1 MRIAASLVLSA
12 TIAGWGTA
20 SVAQEATPPSISVYS
35 FPAPPAG
42 FNAVLATDQERA
54 RYGLPRRPNP
64 LARNPVAYQT
74 WLRAMSA
81 AQSYVAPEILATHRR
96 HARALGVRKSTSAGS
111 YTSQNWAGQ
120 TILSNAVSYGP
131 SSYAEVLAQWVV
143 STVQQPPGSCGGS
156 DLSAIWVGIDGI
168 GGSNDVLQGGTEA
181 DANCANGN
189 TTQSFYPWFEWY
201 PDYEYE
207 ITNFPVVAG
216 APFLVVV
223 QATSATAATVIYVN
237 IKSRGYTVAGVT
249 APAGTTLKGNSAEWI
264 IERPANEP
272 GNTLGTMAD
281 FGMGLRT
288 SEVAFLSS
296 EIGTNTY
303 DVPGAPGGGRVGS
316 NITMIDSVGNTLAYP
331 RPQGTSAQEVDAA
344 GPTIQ

>member
-1 MRIAASLVLSA
+1 MKFATGLALMASV
-12 TIAGWGTA
+12 AGWVTA
-20 SVAQEATPPSISVYS
+20 AAQEATPSISVYS

-42 FNAVLATDQERA
+42 FNAVLATDEERA

-64 LARNPVAYQT
+64 LARNPMAYQT

-81 AQSYVAPEILATHRR
+81 AQTYVAPQVMATRRR
-96 HARALGVRKSTSAGS
+96 HARVLGLRASNSAGTFS
-111 YTSQNWAGQ
+111 SQNWAGQ
-120 TILSNAVSYGP
+120 TILNNTVSYGP
-131 SSYAEVLAQWVV
+131 NSYGEVLAQWVV
-143 STVQQPPGSCGGS
+143 SAVQQPPGTCGGT

-181 DANCANGN
+181 DANCSAGN
-189 TTQSFYPWFEWY
+189 TTQVFYPWFEWY
-201 PDYEYE
+201 PDYEYQ

-223 QATSATAATVIYVN
+223 QATSATTATVVYVN
-237 IKSRGYTVAGVT
+237 IKSRGYTVAGVS
-249 APAGTTLKGNSAEWI
+249 APAGTTLKGNSAEWV
-264 IERPANEP
+264 IERPASEP

-281 FGMGLRT
+281 FGMILMT
-288 SEVAFLSS
+288 SEIAFLSS
-296 EIGTNTY
+296 EIGTNIY
-303 DVPGAPGGGRVGS
+303 DIPGAPGGGRTAY
-316 NITMIDSVGNTLAYP
+316 NITMLDSVGNTLAYP